1 MSNKKYTA
9 KKTSEGLLLTI
20 EEESEEVPNPCIP
33 QLLSELAIER
43 NAEDIKKV
51 SNLVKFNLVNEIT
64 TTRIFVNIDAE
75 DRVYVKRLRSGED
88 PNKAVPLMGP
98 SLIFELFSILDK
110 SISKEIISYI
120 KSNVSNT
127 IDREKTLSLIKGSV
141 NTLRESAE
149 VSHNL
154 SFDESLNQSEAI
166 LFLIAYTTP
175 YLFKSDEEIKMITD
189 PYSLNFVKTEEWM
202 FEPLI
207 SKFSDGVLNFKSKTL
222 RRVIRD
228 LNVSQ
233 ICNARILSEYLPKE
247 SLVSM
252 LEDISK
258 ENIALKK
265 SGESSHIIDV
275 DGADYSTLENFSPTV
290 RKNLIKD
297 VIRGATH
304 VYDAFDMVKL
314 YTQDFKIYKG
324 IKNVSELHDKAAKL
338 IPDVEED
345 IILENISKNFENLSS
360 FTIDNCEFNILKKLS
375 DFVITGKDLNICIG
389 SITYFKQS
397 IKGESYC
404 YTVRSSNGELIGAL
418 QVSRVEKTHRWKVT
432 QLYGENNKLLE
443 NNEALRKGLEDII
456 TKLNSKAPTPIAND
470 CLLV

>member
-1 MSNKKYTA
+1 MSNKSYTTEE
-9 KKTSEGLLLTI
+9 TSEGLLLTI
-20 EEESEEVPNPCIP
+20 EEESEEVPESHIP

-43 NAEDIKKV
+43 NPEDIKKV
-51 SNLVKFNLVNEIT
+51 SNLIKFNLVNEVT
-64 TTRIFVNIDAE
+64 TTRIFVSVDSE
-75 DRVYVKRLRSGED
+75 DRLYIKRLRIGED
-88 PNKAVPLMGP
+88 PNKALPLMGP

-110 SISKEIISYI
+110 NISKEIISYI

-141 NTLRESAE
+141 STLRESAE
-149 VSHNL
+149 VSHNI
-154 SFDESLNQSEAI
+154 SFDESLNQSETI

-207 SKFSDGVLNFKSKTL
+207 SKFSDGVLNFKSKIL

-258 ENIALKK
+258 ENIALREN
-265 SGESSHIIDV
+265 SESSHIIDI

-314 YTQDFKIYKG
+314 YTQDFKVYKG
-324 IKNVSELHDKAAKL
+324 IKSVSELHDKAAKL

-345 IILENISKNFENLSS
+345 IILENISKNFENLSN

-418 QVSRVEKTHRWKVT
+418 QVSRIEKTHKWKVA
-432 QLYGENNKLLE
+432 QLYGKRNKILE
-443 NNEALRKGLEDII
+443 NNESLRKGLEDII
-456 TKLNSKAPTPIAND
+456 TKLNSKVPTPIAND